1 MTASICSS
9 AMIRFIT
16 GYWFAPWT
24 SDTSRIRAAVG
35 WLISPGT
42 NFSCSACDSA
52 SRFRT
57 YGVACC
63 ARVSTSERRPA
74 LRRRVPSRPVVLK
87 LSSLH
92 GW

>member
-16 GYWFAPWT
+16 GYWLAPWM

-52 SRFRT
+52 SRLRT

-63 ARVSTSERRPA
+63 ARVSTSESRPA
-74 LRRRVPSRPVVLK
+74 LRRSVPSSPVVLK
-87 LSSLH
+87 LSSLL